1 MNFGKAESK
10 NLISECRRSGV
21 GVAGAIQFDAGTMII
36 TGTMIIAGNL

>member
-10 NLISECRRSGV
+10 NLISECRRS